1 LVWTN
6 PATALL
12 AAGVLA
18 GAVVPA
24 AKWRAIL
31 EPVGDSRVR
40 GGATAEAKGEST
52 HFIISIRD
60 GAPNSSLTWHM
71 HSGTCSSPGGVVGS
85 GYPALRVGPGGTAQA
100 AITLAVSPPTG
111 GSHIIQV
118 HGSGGDVVSCGELKQ
133 VGE

>member
-1 LVWTN
+1 MTTFLASV
-6 PATALL
+6 A

-18 GAVVPA
+18 AGGPSPAV
-24 AKWRAIL
+24 KWRAIL
-31 EPVGDSRVR
+31 DPVGDSRVR

-52 HFIISIRD
+52 HFIITVRD

-100 AITLAVSPPTG
+100 AITLAVTPPPG

-118 HGSGGDVVSCGELKQ
+118 HGSGGDVVSCGELK
-133 VGE
+133 